1 MKKTLF
7 IDCQVF
13 QTPAWHRGMG
23 KYSLELLRSLSVTD
37 HFLNDRDVVLLFNK
51 SLDLNDEVIEKVKLA
66 LPGAKIELVD
76 IKPLTPGAYL
86 PNLLSRNRRY
96 IDEYIESNFPDCD
109 VEFLILSLFL
119 VEGATAFPTRSKKM
133 VLFYDLIML
142 QYFEMYLGLGPSDQ
156 HFGHYKTLFEADA
169 YLAISETV
177 ANDLVVMLG
186 IDSERIVSINGGPI
200 KRDIDKLQTPKT
212 VHSKPFILMP
222 TGGDFRKNN
231 VRGVRGFEKFN
242 ARHDHKYQLVL
253 TSTFGDS
260 LVHQLNNISDDLI
273 FAGNV
278 TEEELA
284 WYYENSE
291 GILFPSEY
299 EGLGLPILEGVDFNK
314 PIACSD
320 IMVFR
325 EISNKAFYY
334 FNPYNIDEICTALES
349 MMSGEDLKAKIT
361 SYKDIKKR
369 YSWRMSARAAAD
381 KINGSKFSNADDTIK
396 MKKAIIAP
404 NMSIDSS
411 LGHYVALNYDRESR
425 MYDTT
430 YYRDLS
436 IKPRQLRPDHLA
448 FCVPIKQLSEF
459 GEREYDKYDV
469 VEYHLNSGKDSVHT
483 LMKALALP
491 GQVYI
496 HDPSLKRLFELAEK
510 HDYISPE
517 RLRAEDRL
525 AKHYGDDTYLT
536 SILMSAKR
544 VITHDHSIYEEV
556 LKLAK
561 AAGIK
566 TEIEYIPFSLPPLPY
581 AIPMASHNYERVG
594 LVIDDQD
601 SSIGVE
607 RLLAETQNKWG
618 NGAHYKVFLTNMS
631 EGKFYRTLGAKFPIF
646 VPQSGVTD
654 HSFESFLRDIDVFVC
669 HGDSRRT
676 TIQEIEADAARHHAK
691 LIRLEG

>member
-1 MKKTLF
+1 MKRTLF

-23 KYSLELLRSLSVTD
+23 KYSLELLRSLSTTNG
-37 HFLNDRDVVLLFNK
+37 FFEDRDVVLLFNQ
-51 SLDLNDEVIEKVKLA
+51 SLDLNDEVVEKVKLA
-66 LPGAKIELVD
+66 IPGAKIELVD

-86 PNLLSRNRRY
+86 PKLLSRNRHY
-96 IDEYIESNFPDCD
+96 IDEYIESNYPGRD
-109 VEFLILSLFL
+109 VEFLILALFL
-119 VEGATAFPTRSKKM
+119 VEGATAFPTRSKKI

-186 IDSERIVSINGGPI
+186 IDSKRTVSINGGPI
-200 KRDIDKLQTPKT
+200 KRDINNLQVPKT
-212 VHSKPFILMP
+212 IHDKPFILMP

-242 ARHDHKYQLVL
+242 ARHNHKYQLVL
-253 TSTFGDS
+253 TSTFGPS
-260 LVHQLNNISDDLI
+260 LVHQLNNISDNLI

-284 WYYENSE
+284 WYYKNSE

-299 EGLGLPILEGVDFNK
+299 EGLGLPILEGVDFDK

-334 FNPYNIDEICTALES
+334 FDPYNPDAICEALER
-349 MMSGEDLKAKIT
+349 MMSGEGLKDKFAI
-361 SYKDIKKR
+361 YEEIKNQ
-369 YSWRMSARAAAD
+369 YSWQTSARAAAA
-381 KINGSKFSNADDTIK
+381 KINESKFSDTSAAIRK
-396 MKKAIIAP
+396 KKAIIAP

-411 LGHYVALNYDRESR
+411 LGHYVALNYDSESR
-425 MYDTT
+425 VYDTT

-436 IKPRQLRPDHLA
+436 IKPRMLRPDHLA

-459 GEREYDKYDV
+459 GGSEYEKYDV
-469 VEYHLNSGKDSVHT
+469 VEYHLNDGKDSVHT
-483 LMKALALP
+483 LVKALALP
-491 GQVYI
+491 GQIYI
-496 HDPSLKRLFELAEK
+496 HDPSLKKLFELAEK
-510 HDYISPE
+510 YGYISSA
-517 RLRAEDRL
+517 RLRAEERL
-525 AKHYGDDTYLT
+525 AQHYQDDSYLV
-536 SILMSAKR
+536 SILLSTKK
-544 VITHDHSIYEEV
+544 VITHDKSIHKH
-556 LKLAK
+556 LTKIAKKLGVK
-561 AAGIK
+561 I
-566 TEIEYIPFSLPPLPY
+566 EIEHVPFSLPALPY
-581 AIPMASHNYERVG
+581 TIPTAPHDYERVG

-601 SSIGVE
+601 DLVE
-607 RLLAETQNKWG
+607 MEDLLARTQKKWG
-618 NGAHYKVFLTNMS
+618 GEAYYKVFLTNMS
-631 EGKFYRTLGAKFPIF
+631 ESKFYRLLGSKFPAF
-646 VPQSGVTD
+646 VPQSGITD

-669 HGDSRRT
+669 HGDNRRT
-676 TIQEIEADAARHHAK
+676 AIQEIEADAARHRAR
-691 LIRLEG
+691 LIRL